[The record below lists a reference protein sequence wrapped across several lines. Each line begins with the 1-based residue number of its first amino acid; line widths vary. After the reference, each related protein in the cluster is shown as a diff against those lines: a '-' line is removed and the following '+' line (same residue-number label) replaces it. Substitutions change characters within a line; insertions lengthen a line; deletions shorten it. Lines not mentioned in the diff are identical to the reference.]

1 MKYLKLIILFCFTSL
16 ALSCNDDEKI
26 REAEALKAK
35 EQSEAI
41 LKVISENWKFNVPA
55 VTPRVKTKLDG
66 WNEWHSFKSELA
78 DKPTGSLTAYRNKVK
93 AIAEKAD
100 ELNKNIPPFFN
111 KPQVKSRIMVV
122 VTKIRTLYTY
132 INLDVVQKDK
142 IITAIGEISKETIS
156 LQNQLDELVK
166 LSEIPKEKGEED
178 LLKAL
183 DTIRMA
189 NPDMIP
195 DGKDTKQKPQIKTQK
210 PQVLTP
216 VSPFK
221 RDLKPKS
228 EN

>member
-16 ALSCNDDEKI
+16 VLSCKDDEKI
-26 REAEALKAK
+26 REAEALRAK

-41 LKVISENWKFNVPA
+41 LKVISENWKFDVPK
-55 VTPRVKTKLDG
+55 VTPRVKAKLEG

-93 AIAEKAD
+93 TIAEKAD
-100 ELNKNIPPFFN
+100 DLNKNIPAFFD
-111 KPQVKSRIMVV
+111 KPQVRSRIMVV

-142 IITAIGEISKETIS
+142 IISAISEITKETIS

-195 DGKDTKQKPQIKTQK
+195 DGKDAKQKLQIK
-210 PQVLTP
+210 PQNPQFLKP
-216 VSPFK
+216 VSPIK

>member
-55 VTPRVKTKLDG
+55 VTPRVKNKLES

-78 DKPTGSLTAYRNKVK
+78 DKPTGSLTAYRNKIK
-93 AIAEKAD
+93 TIAEKAD
-100 ELNKNIPPFFN
+100 DLNKNIPPFFN

-142 IITAIGEISKETIS
+142 IISAIGEISKETIS

-195 DGKDTKQKPQIKTQK
+195 DGKNTNNPNQKKPQPQFLK
-210 PQVLTP
+210 PL
-216 VSPFK
+216 SPIK

>member
-1 MKYLKLIILFCFTSL
+1 
-16 ALSCNDDEKI
+16 
-26 REAEALKAK
+26 
-35 EQSEAI
+35 
-41 LKVISENWKFNVPA
+41 
-55 VTPRVKTKLDG
+55 
-66 WNEWHSFKSELA
+66 
-78 DKPTGSLTAYRNKVK
+78 
-93 AIAEKAD
+93 
-100 ELNKNIPPFFN
+100 
-111 KPQVKSRIMVV
+111 MVV

-142 IITAIGEISKETIS
+142 IISAIGEISKETIS

-195 DGKDTKQKPQIKTQK
+195 DGKNTNNPNQKKPQPQFLK
-210 PQVLTP
+210 PL
-216 VSPFK
+216 SPIK

>member
-1 MKYLKLIILFCFTSL
+1 MKYLKLIILFCFTTL

-26 REAEALKAK
+26 REAEALRAK

-66 WNEWHSFKSELA
+66 WNEWHSFKSELT

-100 ELNKNIPPFFN
+100 ELNKNIPPFFD

-142 IITAIGEISKETIS
+142 IVSAIGEISKETIS

-195 DGKDTKQKPQIKTQK
+195 DENDAKQKPLLK
-210 PQVLTP
+210 PKVLTP
-216 VSPFK
+216 VSPIK
-221 RDLKPKS
+221 RGLKAKS